1 MVTIIGLRGMP
12 LVRQGD
18 DLSRLIVDA
27 AEKQKIALE
36 SGDILIVTQKIV
48 SKAEGRTCALTDI
61 VPSEFA
67 MKIAEETDRDPRH
80 VELILRE
87 SSKAVRMK
95 GHHLIMETRHGFVCA
110 NAGVDRSNVDGEE
123 EVSLLPVD
131 PDASAKRIREG
142 VARRLG
148 VDLAVIITDTW
159 GRPWRCG
166 QVNFAI
172 GISGMRP
179 FKDYRGTED
188 MFGYTLRVTSIA
200 VVDELASAGEL
211 VMNKTDRVPIAIVK
225 RYCYPQGQGAAKEL
239 LRQ

>member
-1 MVTIIGLRGMP
+1 MLRT
-12 LVRQGD
+12 
-18 DLSRLIVDA
+18 DLDRVKRKSRTA
-27 AEKQKIALE
+27 PWFHGK
-36 SGDILIVTQKIV
+36 
-48 SKAEGRTCALTDI
+48 
-61 VPSEFA
+61 
-67 MKIAEETDRDPRH
+67 RDPRH

-110 NAGVDRSNVDGEE
+110 NAGVDKSNVDGEE

-225 RYCYPQGQGAAKEL
+225 GYHYPHGEGTAGEI
-239 LRQ
+239 LRPIVSDLFR